1 VPARTE
7 TTPTDRESRATL
19 ARPEDPGVGERY
31 GSRIGEAIAAI
42 GAGQRHEPRPII
54 ESLDG
59 KDRQLSGATQDDT
72 RVPHPWQRRR
82 KARGDLKTQ
91 RRRLPEDGRGYQ
103 ETDETCSGSFHA
115 LILSQPA
122 VFQGKLGSFVSDEM
136 VREGSTQARY
146 NLNVTFDFVVL
157 GSGIAGL
164 TFALDV
170 AALGTVALIT
180 KKNRSD
186 SNTNWAQGGI
196 AGVMAPDDDFALHI
210 EDTLIAGAGLCKR
223 EAVEVLVKEGP
234 ARIQELIAFGTQFTR
249 EPDGDIALTRE
260 GGHSR
265 RRILFAADL
274 TGKEIERALL
284 SQIHAH
290 PSITVFEH
298 HLAIDFAK
306 SADDDTAVC
315 GVYALDT
322 SSGEIETYLASR
334 AVFLA
339 TGGCGHVYAHTTN
352 PSIATGD
359 GFAMA
364 FRAGAQVANM
374 EFVQFHPTTLFHPA
388 ARSFLISEAVRGEGG
403 ILRDGAG
410 RAFMEDYDKRGNL
423 APRDIVAR
431 AIDAECKKQ
440 NAPCMFLDVTHIDAA
455 ELQHRFPNIYARC
468 LSYGI
473 DMTREPIPVVPAA
486 HYQCGGVVTDLFG
499 RTSLPRLYAS
509 GEVTCTGV
517 HGANRLASNSLLE
530 GLVFSHRASR
540 LFLEGGEQTPPL
552 PEYVAPFRP
561 YRGRVRTADTDAL
574 KARIQATMTKFVGIV
589 RTDERLKQ
597 AEVALQVIADEVDDL
612 YAMYRP
618 TEDLLELRNLSL
630 TAQLIVRSAQQRRE
644 SRGLHY
650 NTDYPDPKDTENH
663 DTILIK
669 RKRTDF
675 SVIS

>member
-1 VPARTE
+1 VE
-7 TTPTDRESRATL
+7 
-19 ARPEDPGVGERY
+19 
-31 GSRIGEAIAAI
+31 
-42 GAGQRHEPRPII
+42 
-54 ESLDG
+54 
-59 KDRQLSGATQDDT
+59 
-72 RVPHPWQRRR
+72 
-82 KARGDLKTQ
+82 
-91 RRRLPEDGRGYQ
+91 
-103 ETDETCSGSFHA
+103 
-115 LILSQPA
+115 
-122 VFQGKLGSFVSDEM
+122 
-136 VREGSTQARY
+136 
-146 NLNVTFDFVVL
+146 FDFVVL

-170 AALGTVALIT
+170 AAAGTVALIT

-196 AGVMAPDDDFALHI
+196 AGVMAPDDNFGLHI
-210 EDTLIAGAGLCKR
+210 DDTLVAGAGLCKR
-223 EAVEVLVKEGP
+223 EAVEVLVQEGP
-234 ARIQELIAFGTQFTR
+234 ARIQELIDFGTNFTR
-249 EPDGDIALTRE
+249 EDNGSELALTQE

-298 HLAIDFAK
+298 HLAIDLAK
-306 SADDDTAVC
+306 SADDEDTVC
-315 GVYALDT
+315 GIYALDT
-322 SSGEIETYLASR
+322 AGGEIETYLARR

-352 PSIATGD
+352 PPIATGD
-359 GFAMA
+359 GFAMG

-403 ILRDGAG
+403 ILRDKSG
-410 RAFMEDYDKRGNL
+410 RAFMEDYDPRGNL

-431 AIDAECKKQ
+431 AIDAECKKLGE
-440 NAPCMFLDVTHIDAA
+440 PCMFLDITHVEAKEI
-455 ELQHRFPNIYARC
+455 QHRFPNIYARC
-468 LSYGI
+468 LSFGI
-473 DMTREPIPVVPAA
+473 DMTKEPIPVVPAA

-530 GLVFSHRASR
+530 GLVFSNRASS
-540 LFLEGGEQTPPL
+540 LFVSGTDNTPPL
-552 PEYVAPFRP
+552 PDHVPPFRP
-561 YRGRVRTADTDAL
+561 YRGKVRTADTEAL
-574 KARIQATMTKFVGIV
+574 KIRIQTTMTRFVGIV

-597 AEVALQVIADEVDDL
+597 AETALSVIADEVDTL
-612 YAMYRP
+612 YATCRP
-618 TEDLLELRNLSL
+618 TEDLLELRNLAL
-630 TAQLIVRSAQQRRE
+630 TAQLIVRSAQQRKE

-650 NTDYPDPKDTENH
+650 NTDYPDPKDSENH
-663 DTILIK
+663 DTILVK